1 MIRYNSVRSCGTFV
15 SAAVVF
21 LVSSAWLAGGIGAQ
35 TAESAIAGSTLKS
48 AGPAPFIVAPS
59 IPLGYA
65 PSSVATGDLRHSGK
79 LDLVTTDYAS
89 GNITVFLG
97 AGQGKFAA
105 GVEYAAG
112 PEPGS
117 VLVADINGDGRP
129 DVVVANQS
137 AGTISVLLGKGDGT
151 LEARQTYAVGFNP
164 SFIVTGDF
172 GGTGRVDVAV
182 AGTSRNLLAI
192 LLNNGNGG
200 LEKAISRSLSKTPT
214 SLSVA
219 DFNNDGH
226 ADLALANTD
235 GSVSILLGKGEG
247 LFSAL
252 TDVSVASGS
261 LSSIATGDFNKDGKI
276 DLIVTQPGQKLV
288 SVLLGKG
295 DGTFASPESYAVGH
309 EPVSAVV
316 ADVNGDGIS
325 DLVVI
330 NNQSNTFSVL
340 DGNGDGT
347 FAKSRDFVAG
357 NAPLAAVAGDFY
369 GSGHVDLAIINH
381 SSQTVSIPGGN
392 GDGTFKAARSYV
404 SGQQPVSI
412 ASGVLNG
419 GKTQGMVVANYCGS
433 DLSCAS
439 AGNIAVFL
447 PDASGAY
454 RLSSTYTVGAGPVS
468 VALADV
474 NGDKNLDIV
483 AANRLDKTVTVLLG
497 VGDGTFRQ
505 PTTFPLAAAPIAIA
519 AGDFNKDGKLD
530 LAVLEDCGAAKCT
543 EPGNVEIL
551 LGAEAGTFKSVSTYA
566 AGYSPTS
573 LAIGDINGD
582 KKLDIVVANRCGAEA
597 SCLSPGS
604 GTVLLGDGTGKFK
617 AGTVLA
623 LGNSPSSIALG
634 NLIGSGLDL
643 IVSRSTDNT
652 VAVLRGNGD
661 GTFQAALPYAV
672 GNKPG
677 SLVVADFNGDG
688 KTDVAVANVNDST
701 ASVLLG
707 NGDGTL
713 QPATA
718 FPVGSGPAALTAVGS
733 TSTRHA
739 SLATA
744 NGNSESSSPGTEFS
758 VLSNLQS
765 DPPLASFTL
774 VPSPTPS
781 SNVNEGVSLTAT
793 LTGDGTDP
801 APSGTVTFESNA
813 NPLSDCTSVS
823 VPQGATPADPSIVTC
838 TTQMLTA
845 GSDSLTAVYSGDTVY
860 DTGVGETSP
869 AVTQTVSQLSPTLTI
884 SPTVSSALNT
894 AVTFTATLAGVT
906 ITPVG
911 PTGTVAFT
919 VGGSPITCNSAATV
933 NPATGVATCVTSAL
947 LVGTDVIG
955 ASYPGDNNYAAAT
968 ATTVNQTITKLSPTL
983 TISPTTSAGFN
994 SAVTLTAT
1002 LAGVAF
1008 TPTGPSGT
1016 VSFTAGV
1023 NPITCISAATVN
1035 PATGVAT
1042 CVTSALPVGTD
1053 SIGASYPGDGNY
1065 NTATA
1070 SAVNQVITKLSP
1082 TLTISPTTSTALNS
1096 AVTLT
1101 ATLSGVSFTPTG
1113 PSGTVAFTAGGA
1125 AISCNSAATVSP
1137 TTGVATCVTSAL
1149 NAGTNSIV
1157 ASYPGDGN
1165 YNAATAASV
1174 NQTITKLGPT
1184 LSLSPA
1190 SGSVGI
1196 PVTLTATLS
1205 GVTFTPNGPTGTVS
1219 FSTGGNPIVCNS
1231 PSTGS
1236 VNSTTGVATCT
1247 TSALVVPADVVAAT
1261 YNGDGNYNSAVA
1273 TPITVS
1279 VAVSAATISFLP
1291 SSPTSGTVNQPLT
1304 FTVKV
1309 APPGGGGTPNETVP
1323 TGSVTFKQG
1332 TTIICNAVTITGGTP
1347 ATGTAGTA
1355 ACTNSFASAIP
1366 SPGVTISATYSGDQN
1381 FSSGSFSLTPA
1392 LTVSASGTTATLS
1405 SAPASST
1412 VNQQV
1417 AFTAVVTPTFTG
1429 TALPTGTVTFTNNG
1443 TALPCSPVT
1452 VATSAGVTTA
1462 VCNFTFL
1469 STSSNSVVAKYNGD
1483 ANFTLSSSAADLQ
1496 PVSKTATSTAVGS
1509 SLASPAVNQTITFTA
1524 TVTPAIAPFT
1534 GSTNPTGSVAFSY
1547 VLNGGSPVTLCAS
1560 AGVTTTAGVTT
1571 ATCAQPLPSDG
1582 NYTISAAYSGDASFL
1597 VSTGTAPQPVGL
1609 ATTTTALSAV
1619 PSTSTV
1625 NQSVTFTATVTPTIS
1640 GSTNPTGNVTFTYT
1654 NSSVTTPVN
1663 LCVPKAVSTSAGKTT
1678 ATCVASLPGAAA
1690 DTITATYAGDTNF
1703 GSSSVTAAQT
1713 VNTTATT
1720 TAVTASTASPTVN
1733 QAITFTATITPA
1745 VAPFA
1750 GSTNPSGKVVFTY
1763 TLGAGPVVTL
1773 CASAGVSTTAEVTTA
1788 TCSTSLP
1795 SNGSYTIA
1803 AAYTGDAN
1811 FIASTGTAPESVGA
1825 TATTTTLVSSLTTS
1839 VVNQVS
1845 TYTATIAPAV
1855 PGSTNPT
1862 GSVTFSY
1869 SLNGGAS
1876 VILCTSVPVA
1886 TVGTITSSTCTD
1898 PLPTKGPYIIK
1909 ATYSGD
1915 SNFSTSVG
1923 TTPQTVNQASTTTTV
1938 VSSVPSA
1945 AVNQAVTFTA
1955 TIRPAIAGA
1964 TNPTGTVTFTSTLGG
1979 NSPVNL
1985 NCTSAQPI
1993 SVSTAAGTTT
2003 AVCTA
2008 SLPANGNYTITATYS
2023 GDTNFT
2029 SPAAGTVVQPVGLTA
2044 TTTTVSSS
2052 LPSSFVNETVTFTA
2066 TVKSTISGATNP
2078 SGSVAFTYVLGGGV
2092 PVTLCATAGLTQSS
2106 GVASCTAPLPS
2117 AGSYA
2122 ITATYSGD
2130 TNFASSSNLSS
2141 TPAAP
2146 LTQTVNQPVTTVGL
2160 TSVPATNS
2168 VVNQSVTFTATINPV
2183 NTGAPTYTGTTEPTG
2198 TVTFTDTLTST
2209 TLCTITVSSAGTVPP
2224 CTVAFSTPAANTV
2237 TATYSGDSNFPKTT
2251 SAVVTQTV
2259 SQSPT
2264 TTTVVSSSSNPSVN
2278 QPVTFTATVAPTT
2291 FTGSV
2296 FPTGTVT
2303 FSYTLNGAA
2312 PVTLCGAVSV
2322 ATLGTVTTALCTAP
2336 LPSQAP
2342 ASAPYTITATY
2353 SGDKNFTTGAGTTT
2367 QTVAGTAT
2375 TTAFVSA
2382 PNPSSV
2388 NQPVLFT
2395 ATVKPALTG
2404 STSPSGTVAFTYSL
2418 NGGASVNLCAAAAVT
2433 TATGVATCLE
2443 PLPTAAPSTAPYV
2456 ITAKY
2461 SGDAN
2466 FVSSSNTL
2474 NQTVNP
2480 ANLAIFVTSS
2490 QGNSLVNQAV
2500 TFTATLTVA
2509 NSGTAQ
2515 PTSTMS
2521 FKDTLTG
2528 ATLCADA
2535 TLTST
2540 GSGVYT
2546 ASCSP
2551 PVTNLW
2557 VAGTHP
2563 ITATYNGDPNFPAAT
2578 SPVFAQVVKPAPTT
2592 AALVSSLPVSI
2603 ATETVTFTATVSPT
2617 KTGPIVP
2624 SGYFTFTSSGTWNPA
2639 ASCQAAPVAPVISGT
2654 GAGTATATCT
2664 ATFPASAS
2672 NQTIS
2677 AVYAND
2683 PNFTSSNSSVAQTV
2697 QNFTIANSV
2706 TSTLTATPS
2715 TGPVILT
2722 QGYSTATTATAGTDP
2737 FNPTAVKVVV
2747 TSTGGFTDKLNVSC
2761 VVTNSTHAVV
2771 TDPSCTMSTTTTPP
2785 TATTLSGATGTAL
2798 IYTLSA
2804 SASAPVSA
2812 YTVTLTAN
2820 DNSTPALSTAA
2831 APLTLYVLGVA
2842 NPLSLAQ
2849 GASGQENVSFNT
2861 FSAPSSDSF
2870 TSVACGTVTP
2880 LTNGVAG
2887 TPLTNPGVTC
2897 TSQIPAAGIPIISGG
2912 TTTVAV
2918 SISTAGTK
2926 TAELRRSNTVSMAAF
2941 LGIPLLALMG
2951 WVGSR
2956 KSPRRNFF
2964 RFLGLILLLVG
2975 VSYASGCGGSFTSSS
2990 TTTSTGIGVG
3000 NYLVQV
3006 VGTDQNGNN
3015 YYAAI
3020 PLDVSKN

>member
-1 MIRYNSVRSCGTFV
+1 M
-15 SAAVVF
+15 
-21 LVSSAWLAGGIGAQ
+21 
-35 TAESAIAGSTLKS
+35 
-48 AGPAPFIVAPS
+48 
-59 IPLGYA
+59 
-65 PSSVATGDLRHSGK
+65 
-79 LDLVTTDYAS
+79 
-89 GNITVFLG
+89 
-97 AGQGKFAA
+97 
-105 GVEYAAG
+105 
-112 PEPGS
+112 
-117 VLVADINGDGRP
+117 
-129 DVVVANQS
+129 
-137 AGTISVLLGKGDGT
+137 
-151 LEARQTYAVGFNP
+151 
-164 SFIVTGDF
+164 
-172 GGTGRVDVAV
+172 
-182 AGTSRNLLAI
+182 
-192 LLNNGNGG
+192 
-200 LEKAISRSLSKTPT
+200 
-214 SLSVA
+214 
-219 DFNNDGH
+219 
-226 ADLALANTD
+226 
-235 GSVSILLGKGEG
+235 
-247 LFSAL
+247 
-252 TDVSVASGS
+252 
-261 LSSIATGDFNKDGKI
+261 
-276 DLIVTQPGQKLV
+276 
-288 SVLLGKG
+288 
-295 DGTFASPESYAVGH
+295 
-309 EPVSAVV
+309 
-316 ADVNGDGIS
+316 
-325 DLVVI
+325 
-330 NNQSNTFSVL
+330 
-340 DGNGDGT
+340 
-347 FAKSRDFVAG
+347 
-357 NAPLAAVAGDFY
+357 
-369 GSGHVDLAIINH
+369 
-381 SSQTVSIPGGN
+381 
-392 GDGTFKAARSYV
+392 
-404 SGQQPVSI
+404 
-412 ASGVLNG
+412 
-419 GKTQGMVVANYCGS
+419 
-433 DLSCAS
+433 
-439 AGNIAVFL
+439 
-447 PDASGAY
+447 
-454 RLSSTYTVGAGPVS
+454 
-468 VALADV
+468 
-474 NGDKNLDIV
+474 
-483 AANRLDKTVTVLLG
+483 
-497 VGDGTFRQ
+497 
-505 PTTFPLAAAPIAIA
+505 
-519 AGDFNKDGKLD
+519 
-530 LAVLEDCGAAKCT
+530 
-543 EPGNVEIL
+543 
-551 LGAEAGTFKSVSTYA
+551 
-566 AGYSPTS
+566 
-573 LAIGDINGD
+573 
-582 KKLDIVVANRCGAEA
+582 
-597 SCLSPGS
+597 
-604 GTVLLGDGTGKFK
+604 
-617 AGTVLA
+617 
-623 LGNSPSSIALG
+623 
-634 NLIGSGLDL
+634 
-643 IVSRSTDNT
+643 
-652 VAVLRGNGD
+652 
-661 GTFQAALPYAV
+661 
-672 GNKPG
+672 
-677 SLVVADFNGDG
+677 
-688 KTDVAVANVNDST
+688 
-701 ASVLLG
+701 
-707 NGDGTL
+707 
-713 QPATA
+713 
-718 FPVGSGPAALTAVGS
+718 
-733 TSTRHA
+733 
-739 SLATA
+739 
-744 NGNSESSSPGTEFS
+744 
-758 VLSNLQS
+758 
-765 DPPLASFTL
+765 
-774 VPSPTPS
+774 
-781 SNVNEGVSLTAT
+781 
-793 LTGDGTDP
+793 GTD
-801 APSGTVTFESNA
+801 S
-813 NPLSDCTSVS
+813 
-823 VPQGATPADPSIVTC
+823 
-838 TTQMLTA
+838 
-845 GSDSLTAVYSGDTVY
+845 
-860 DTGVGETSP
+860 
-869 AVTQTVSQLSPTLTI
+869 
-884 SPTVSSALNT
+884 
-894 AVTFTATLAGVT
+894 
-906 ITPVG
+906 
-911 PTGTVAFT
+911 
-919 VGGSPITCNSAATV
+919 
-933 NPATGVATCVTSAL
+933 
-947 LVGTDVIG
+947 IG
-955 ASYPGDNNYAAAT
+955 ASYPGDGNYNTAT
-968 ATTVNQTITKLSPTL
+968 ASAVNQVITKLSPTL
-983 TISPTTSAGFN
+983 TISPTTSASFN

-1002 LAGVAF
+1002 LAGVAI

-1023 NPITCISAATVN
+1023 NPITCNSAATVN